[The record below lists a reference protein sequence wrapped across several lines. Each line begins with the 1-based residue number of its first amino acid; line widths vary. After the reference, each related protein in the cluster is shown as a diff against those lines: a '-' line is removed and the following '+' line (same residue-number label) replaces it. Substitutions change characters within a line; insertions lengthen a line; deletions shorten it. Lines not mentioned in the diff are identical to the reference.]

1 MIFKGL
7 EGFWKGKKEFSNLIK
22 GFWWRG
28 KGKIMKMRDFSWEKK
43 GLKTEVSFGKRGKG
57 KRCLQQYSGLE
68 ISRISKCKMGTVV
81 KFEQRIGMRP
91 SRVFKS
97 QQFLAMK
104 FVPWRLKKFLAS
116 IWYNK
121 FYSWL
126 TVAPLGD
133 GAFLKASRT
142 SDLHSLGGWPMP
154 HPLGCPSFVGMIFL

>member
-1 MIFKGL
+1 MGNGGI
-7 EGFWKGKKEFSNLIK
+7 
-22 GFWWRG
+22 
-28 KGKIMKMRDFSWEKK
+28 
-43 GLKTEVSFGKRGKG
+43 KTEVSFGRREGG

-68 ISRISKCKMGTVV
+68 INKISKCKMGTTV
-81 KFEQRIGMRP
+81 KFGQRIGMRP

-104 FVPWRLKKFLAS
+104 FVPSRLKNFLAS

-133 GAFLKASRT
+133 GAFLKESRT
-142 SDLHSLGGWPMP
+142 SDLHSLGG
-154 HPLGCPSFVGMIFL
+154 